1 MAETQRIDKWLWYAR
16 FYKSRSL
23 CAKHVSEG
31 KVCVNDVK
39 ISKPAHMVAS
49 GDVLTFVKA
58 DQARVITV
66 VDLGSRR
73 GSAPE
78 AQLLYEDN
86 SPPPA
91 PKDFIPQNPK
101 YAGKGRPSA
110 KDRRQTAA
118 FLAKRLD

>member
-23 CAKHVSEG
+23 CAKQVSEG
-31 KVCVNDVK
+31 KIYVNDVK
-39 ISKPAHMVAS
+39 ISRPAHGLLV

-58 DQARVITV
+58 EQSRIIKVL
-66 VDLGSRR
+66 DLGTRR

-78 AQLLYEDN
+78 AQLLYQDS
-86 SPPPA
+86 SPPRTARKIIPA
-91 PKDFIPQNPK
+91 NPK
-101 YAGKGRPSA
+101 FEGKGRPTA

-118 FLAKRLD
+118 FDAKYLD